1 MRTSREQTVQTRE
14 RVINTASR
22 LFRERGINGIGVA
35 DLMHDAGLT
44 HGGFYKHFESKQ
56 ALIAAACTSALAL
69 TQAELA
75 NKIAGAR
82 DADGLAVLVSTYLAK
97 AHRDHPGQGCAIAA
111 IGNEAVRGDGLA
123 KAALAEGVERLLSLI
138 SEQLARADKDD
149 TGHTAHGVLAALV
162 GGLILSRLMQ
172 GTTRSHTILRDTR
185 DFILPASLESV

>member
-14 RVINTASR
+14 RIITTASR

-75 NKIAGAR
+75 NKTAGAR
-82 DADGLAVLVSTYLAK
+82 DQDAFFGRRPLPSTI
-97 AHRDHPGQGCAIAA
+97 PF
-111 IGNEAVRGDGLA
+111 
-123 KAALAEGVERLLSLI
+123 ST
-138 SEQLARADKDD
+138 S
-149 TGHTAHGVLAALV
+149 
-162 GGLILSRLMQ
+162 SR
-172 GTTRSHTILRDTR
+172 
-185 DFILPASLESV
+185 